1 MPFGLCLKDFLPVM
15 QCGCVWL
22 SNAFEDAHR
31 YVDRSVCWVELDF
44 SVGHFLFFCFF
55 FFLHFRHSNC
65 CCPVAAGVKFIRT
78 ELCYCA

>member
-55 FFLHFRHSNC
+55 FFCILGIVTAVVPLPR
-65 CCPVAAGVKFIRT
+65 
-78 ELCYCA
+78 E